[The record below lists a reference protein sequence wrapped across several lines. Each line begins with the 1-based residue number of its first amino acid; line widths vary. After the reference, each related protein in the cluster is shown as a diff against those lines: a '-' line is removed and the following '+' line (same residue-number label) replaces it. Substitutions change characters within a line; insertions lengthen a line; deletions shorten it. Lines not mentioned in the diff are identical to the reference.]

1 MKKLEGHIRRAK
13 RGVFEGAKRP
23 RKKGGSG
30 GPPPEN
36 FYEWYANGANLGI
49 SGKFD
54 LLLYSLAVA
63 YFREHKNKI
72 EWKSSKIDYIKSIC
86 SSTCADME
94 MRLMTHKKK
103 EMHES
108 KFLLLNKE
116 NVCMHGKSLSNI
128 FQYIF

>member
-1 MKKLEGHIRRAK
+1 MKEFKNRLH
-13 RGVFEGAKRP
+13 
-23 RKKGGSG
+23 KKVYG
-30 GPPPEN
+30 
-36 FYEWYANGANLGI
+36 
-49 SGKFD
+49 
-54 LLLYSLAVA
+54 
-63 YFREHKNKI
+63 
-72 EWKSSKIDYIKSIC
+72 
-86 SSTCADME
+86 ADME

>member
-1 MKKLEGHIRRAK
+1 MYQGHLYRTIRAYSRGDQLFLEKGQFWKLKKLEGHICRAK

-36 FYEWYANGANLGI
+36 LYNWYANGANLGI

-54 LLLYSLAVA
+54 LLLHSLAVA

-72 EWKSSKIDYIKSIC
+72 E
-86 SSTCADME
+86 
-94 MRLMTHKKK
+94 
-103 EMHES
+103 
-108 KFLLLNKE
+108 
-116 NVCMHGKSLSNI
+116 
-128 FQYIF
+128 